1 MPLWTK
7 VATTAMSMARAEMR
21 LPLRAESA
29 RPNNLRPVMN
39 RIEARMYASWT
50 TTSTPSTLLGA
61 GSEHSQH
68 AVGDQVTAYYVDGG
82 KSDSQGGE
90 KGPEDPVDRRSSD
103 GSYQRDARDGV
114 GARHQR
120 RMQLRGHL
128 AYQFQAQEHGQHE
141 DEQ

>member
-1 MPLWTK
+1 
-7 VATTAMSMARAEMR
+7 
-21 LPLRAESA
+21 
-29 RPNNLRPVMN
+29 
-39 RIEARMYASWT
+39 
-50 TTSTPSTLLGA
+50 GA

-82 KSDSQGGE
+82 KSDSQGGGQ
-90 KGPEDPVDRRSSD
+90 GPQDPVDRRSCD

-141 DEQ
+141 DEQQHEYGHLAPSTTERTRSSRITPPLVNSAAPTTSSASSSLRVLASASQACSMSR